1 MLSSN
6 RRLFHSGHEFINVP
20 KWVDE
25 KVLQKYFVER
35 HSKYRFKGHDIFSAR
50 FNQPFDK
57 YPDLSCLLDDHR
69 EVPAEVEW
77 KTSDFNHDINL
88 LKDND
93 GFLIV
98 YKKDENFELE
108 QIEVDK
114 EDFDR
119 WYSNTAKSLLDESIK
134 ELHGLF
140 SGYGGLGCSWYGQNS
155 QTDQQI
161 QCSLLN
167 LQLSRYAM
175 IGHKTIKTTPAATGK
190 TSN

>member
-134 ELHGLF
+134 ELAFEIEERDYPELWFHYLDKLSYRDFMDYSQDMGVWGVPGMVKTLRQINRF
-140 SGYGGLGCSWYGQNS
+140 SV
-155 QTDQQI
+155 
-161 QCSLLN
+161 
-167 LQLSRYAM
+167 
-175 IGHKTIKTTPAATGK
+175 PF
-190 TSN
+190 